1 MSLSRAIIKAII
13 TALLLAVQP
22 AFAAHQFTVVIDA
35 GHGAADYG
43 AIGKTSNEKSINL
56 AVALKLGELIKQN
69 MKGVKVVYTRDD
81 DTFVPLQGRADIAN
95 KAKGD
100 LFISIHANSI
110 DKKARNYSTIS
121 GASVYTLGFRRSKE
135 NLEVAMRENEV
146 MKLESDYSTT
156 YEGFD
161 PSSTESY
168 IIFEMS
174 QNKHLEQSIQAAN
187 EIQKELITTAGRKDR
202 GVRQAN
208 FWVLFKTGM
217 PAILVEL
224 DFICN
229 PREEKFMSSAKG
241 RDKLAT
247 AIYNGFARYKAS
259 ADHRAGIMSE
269 APVILQAPVT
279 EKTSETEVEE
289 PEEDATVQTTPE
301 RRQTATRSTPILY
314 KVQFLASPKRLPDSS
329 PKFKGLKHIESYT
342 DGGMIKYTVGSFETI
357 QQAQKKLAEVRKKF
371 SDAFIIKTQDGKR
384 IK

>member
-1 MSLSRAIIKAII
+1 MLFA
-13 TALLLAVQP
+13 ALP
-22 AFAAHQFTVVIDA
+22 AFATHRFTVVIDP
-35 GHGAADYG
+35 GHGAADCG
-43 AIGKTSNEKSINL
+43 ALGKTTNEKSINL

-69 MKGVKVVYTRDD
+69 MKDVKVVYTRDD

-146 MKLESDYSTT
+146 MKLESDYSTK

-174 QNKHLEQSIQAAN
+174 QNKHLEQSIRAAN
-187 EIQKELITTAGRKDR
+187 EIQQELITTAGRKDR

-229 PREEKFMSSAKG
+229 PREEKFMASANG

-259 ADHRAGIMSE
+259 ADHRAGLVGE
-269 APVILQAPVT
+269 APVILSSPA
-279 EKTSETEVEE
+279 SETTAKGK
-289 PEEDATVQTTPE
+289 EDEKEIEHNPGNSNNRPAAESQN
-301 RRQTATRSTPILY
+301 TPILY

-329 PKFKGLKHIESYT
+329 PKFKGLTHIKSYS
-342 DGGMIKYTVGSFETI
+342 DGGMIKYTVGSFETME
-357 QQAQKKLAEVRKKF
+357 QAQKKLAQVRKKF
-371 SDAFIIKTQDGKR
+371 SDAFIIKTRNGKR